1 MLSGGMLVTARK
13 HRLCDRLYWQPLHF
27 VIWEN
32 MMGDFVNSKSM
43 LTPAMAALGVTMM
56 SGVLAGQF
64 GLPGKWTG
72 LIFSFILGTVVFAD
86 RETPIIQRALFYVIN
101 SLTIYTMAIGINEA
115 GVAAMSAH
123 PAVPDACRA
132 VVEEGAGKGF
142 FSPWFRSY

>member
-1 MLSGGMLVTARK
+1 M
-13 HRLCDRLYWQPLHF
+13 D
-27 VIWEN
+27 
-32 MMGDFVNSKSM
+32 DFVNSKSM

-72 LIFSFILGTVVFAD
+72 LAFSFILGTVVFAD
-86 RETPIIQRALFYVIN
+86 KETPFIQRILFYMIN

-123 PAVPDACRA
+123 QAIPEECRA
-132 VVEEGAGKGF
+132 VAEEGVSGGF